1 MVPESVIKKMTKEEK
16 LYYIA
21 ALEDNNKVLKEKEE
35 TIENL
40 YAENQMLKQELEELK
55 STHPGYQIQEMKE
68 MADYAVK
75 HKEEI
80 LLNPRKSEMLASI
93 LQIATDNDLEDE
105 EIKDLVFN
113 ALSMANKFRLQNKLE
128 GTDSE
133 ANVIIP

>member
-21 ALEDNNKVLKEKEE
+21 ALEDNNKVLKKKEE

-133 ANVIIP
+133 TNVIIP

>member
-1 MVPESVIKKMTKEEK
+1 MVPESVIKKMTNEEK

-21 ALEDNNKVLKEKEE
+21 ALEDNNKVLKEKEKI
-35 TIENL
+35 IENL
-40 YAENQMLKQELEELK
+40 YAENHILRQELEELK
-55 STHPGYQIQEMKE
+55 STPPGYQIQEMKE
-68 MADYAVK
+68 MAEYTVN

-80 LLNPRKSEMLASI
+80 LQNPNNSEMLASI

-133 ANVIIP
+133 GNVIIP